1 MARLRHTVAPFNH
14 VCLAIMTK
22 DDVAFQAAALP
33 VRKLAAIFCRRF
45 GFGFG
50 FGFGLGHGFGHAAF
64 PCHAAIPRT
73 PFGRFV
79 TRTHAT
85 HDKYHRTKQHFVT
98 NFHAISI
105 YTVLCSNDASFS
117 SSLSPKTRK
126 VQSKITGA
134 SRETPRLNKL

>member
-14 VCLAIMTK
+14 PCLTIMTK
-22 DDVAFQAAALP
+22 NDVALQATILP
-33 VRKLAAIFCRRF
+33 VCNRTTIFCRRF

-50 FGFGLGHGFGHAAF
+50 LGRGFRLGHAAF

-85 HDKYHRTKQHFVT
+85 HDKYHRTKQHFIT

-134 SRETPRLNKL
+134 SREPPRLNKL